1 MATALL
7 DQFLPHTT
15 TSTSLPY
22 AQIVSPPNVKQG
34 QLEKGGFDMGIFL
47 KAEQAELAGFF
58 ADETWIPTE
67 IEFSDGL
74 EAGFICKS
82 PKFVIIH
89 KSGLEI
95 QYRPTEADKFSFVG
109 LGWEN
114 GQETEL
120 HKTAKADTK
129 LHKRVVRHLLLF
141 LGADNKPLHSTP
153 IAMTLKGGFSG
164 SLGAECKALYQQL
177 SKVFFANARSQG
189 KQVSGG
195 SLSPF
200 ALAFAKI
207 DIAMTWC
214 KTKADQSPFCVPASI
229 KMPTL
234 DNVGKD
240 LEVQRQDRKII
251 YKGVSFDESMVDMQ
265 SDAGKLI
272 TQWFTEYKDF
282 SKPRRE
288 IPKYEGRVTFTDIMY
303 MDNGDILARIPDG
316 RKCRIPADLAHI
328 VMGGEYE
335 ISGVIDGSTIVVK
348 TAELFDDGYSPKG
361 VRNDIHH
368 VDGDEDDFNG
378 FPPY

>member
-7 DQFLPHTT
+7 DQFLTHTSA
-15 TSTSLPY
+15 STSLPY

-47 KAEQAELAGFF
+47 KAEQAELAGFS

-67 IEFSDGL
+67 IEFSGGL

-129 LHKRVVRHLLLF
+129 YKRVVRHLLLF

-207 DIAMTWC
+207 DITMTWC

-288 IPKYEGRVTFTDIMY
+288 LPKYEGRVTFTDIMY
-303 MDNGDILARIPDG
+303 MDNSDILARIPDG

-335 ISGVIDGSTIVVK
+335 ISGVINGSTIVVK
-348 TAELFDDGYSPKG
+348 TAEPFDDGYSPKIQLPNG
-361 VRNDIHH
+361 H
-368 VDGDEDDFNG
+368 GDDPGFCDDEFG
-378 FPPY
+378 YPPY